1 MPMFDYFCG
10 EHVYQELFMRGEKVP
25 ATIDCPT
32 CGQRAEKQIATPA
45 FTPGRWGD
53 QTGKYGVNGFYDRGL
68 GARYQT
74 SMQREKIMDAKG
86 LVPESSFGKHHVEDT
101 LQKQASHQESQDK
114 DIARYKANMKKHEG
128 DKARAIAETFSV
140 AEMKKNGTM
149 AQDAAKEA

>member
-1 MPMFDYFCG
+1 
-10 EHVYQELFMRGEKVP
+10 
-25 ATIDCPT
+25 
-32 CGQRAEKQIATPA
+32 
-45 FTPGRWGD
+45 
-53 QTGKYGVNGFYDRGL
+53 
-68 GARYQT
+68 
-74 SMQREKIMDAKG
+74 
-86 LVPESSFGKHHVEDT
+86 VPESSFGKHHVEDT